1 MPPLPDGSENS
12 YVVVPELGGT
22 CVQAPFPSC
31 TASQIGAKALQN
43 VIEKLPPAALT
54 ANALL
59 VAPVRPVADPVSVYP
74 VPAGFRLKFEK
85 VATPFTAATVLVPV
99 RVPLAGL
106 VPIATVM
113 LVVAVVTV
121 LPCASWIATCTAGVI
136 TAPATA
142 VLGDPMKASFA
153 AAPPPGGCTG
163 PSLLPEHPVIATPQS
178 TTPAKNRPRTRAIG
192 RPYVTGDNRGNQS
205 SARNANGLSLPLERW
220 RRYGP
225 K

>member
-1 MPPLPDGSENS
+1 LPDGSESS
-12 YVVVPELGGT
+12 YVVVPELGST
-22 CVQAPFPSC
+22 RVQAPSPSC

-43 VIEKLPPAALT
+43 VIETLPPAALT
-54 ANALL
+54 ATVLL
-59 VAPVRPVADPVSVYP
+59 VAPVRPVADAVSVYP

-85 VATPFTAATVLVPV
+85 VATPLTAATVVVPE

-136 TAPATA
+136 TPPATA
-142 VLGDPMKASFA
+142 VLGCTVKASFA

-163 PSLLPEHPVIATPQS
+163 AALEHPPSATPQS
-178 TTPAKNRPRTRAIG
+178 TTLAKK
-192 RPYVTGDNRGNQS
+192 S
-205 SARNANGLSLPLERW
+205 
-220 RRYGP
+220 
-225 K
+225 